1 MTDPTST
8 YDGRSEELLCTAHRL
23 RYTECSRWWDT
34 GYPHTRI
41 RDILTRQELRLIRR
55 LIELITD
62 GTDAESNLRSGAEEA
77 G

>member
-1 MTDPTST
+1 MTDPTYSPA
-8 YDGRSEELLCTAHRL
+8 GHSEELLRIAHRL
-23 RYTECSRWWDT
+23 RDTECSRWWDT

-62 GTDAESNLRSGAEEA
+62 GTGAESHLRPGAEDNP
-77 G
+77 